1 MVYLRM
7 TRRCVC
13 AAAAC
18 AALLVLSAHAAPR
31 TRPDDIF
38 PLLDLFG
45 SCAAIVQSD
54 YADDVN
60 VTNLIYGALR
70 GMMRSLDPHS
80 EFMEPEATEE
90 LKVTTEGQFGGIGIE
105 IGIRDEYLTV
115 IAPLDDT
122 PAAKAGLA
130 PNDKII
136 RINQESTRDMSINE
150 AVKRLRGVPGTVVTI
165 AVQRVYDSKREIKE
179 HVLTRDIIKVRSVRD
194 VAMLDTTNGIG
205 YVRVT
210 NFDKTTTSELRA
222 ALESLSTQQMT
233 SLILDLRNN
242 GGGLLN
248 EAISVAALFLEPG
261 QVVVSTRGRIES
273 QNQVAR
279 VEADATY
286 YHGAL
291 VVLVNGASASA
302 SEIVAGALKDHRRAV
317 VVGSRTFGKG
327 SVQTVIPV
335 GNNNCSL
342 RLTTAKYYTPSGVCI
357 HGTGIYPTVE
367 VTMSAEEEIA
377 LLERRMRGYDKV
389 DPETLSETERARYDE
404 LRRVRDIQLERAL
417 DILRA
422 LRFLN
427 QPAAA
432 SHAGVP
438 APIVTNAPA
447 ARVPASTNAPPARP
461 PDAHDVQPA
470 TD

>member
-1 MVYLRM
+1 M
-7 TRRCVC
+7 TKRCMCV
-13 AAAAC
+13 AAAS
-18 AALLVLSAHAAPR
+18 AALLLSSAQSAPR

-60 VTNLIYGALR
+60 ITNLIYGALR

-105 IGIRDEYLTV
+105 IGIRDDYLTV

-136 RINQESTRDMSINE
+136 RINHESTREMSISE
-150 AVKRLRGVPGTVVTI
+150 AVKRLRGAPDTVVTI
-165 AVQRVYDSKREIKE
+165 AVQRVFDTKREIKE
-179 HVLTRDIIKVRSVRD
+179 YVLTRAVIKVRSVRD
-194 VAMLDTTNGIG
+194 AAILDRTNGIG

-210 NFDKTTTSELRA
+210 NFDKTTSSELRA
-222 ALESLSTQQMT
+222 ALEALSTQQMT
-233 SLILDLRNN
+233 ALILDLRNN

-248 EAISVAALFLEPG
+248 EAISVSALFLEPG
-261 QVVVSTRGRIES
+261 QVIVSTRGRIEA
-273 QNQVAR
+273 QNHVAR
-279 VEADATY
+279 VEDNGAV
-286 YHGAL
+286 YHGPLA
-291 VVLVNGASASA
+291 VLVNGASASA

-317 VVGSRTFGKG
+317 IVGSRTFGKG

-357 HGTGIYPTVE
+357 HGTGIFPTVE
-367 VTMSAEEEIA
+367 VTLSIEDEIA
-377 LLERRMRGYDKV
+377 LLERRMRAFDKV
-389 DPETLSETERARYDE
+389 DPASLSKAERARYEE
-404 LRRVRDIQLERAL
+404 LMHVRDVQLERAM
-417 DILRA
+417 DVLRA
-422 LRFLN
+422 LLFLN
-427 QPAAA
+427 PPAAA
-432 SHAGVP
+432 P
-438 APIVTNAPA
+438 RPA
-447 ARVPASTNAPPARP
+447 APSTATANDPAAPPRRAP
-461 PDAHDVQPA
+461 DVQPA
-470 TD
+470 NE